1 MTDRAGNTRATG
13 PGSVAVAV
21 IDDGNV
27 PPWDMYELAIACAV
41 FGTPQP
47 ELTDRWYDFRVCVER
62 PTGGA
67 PGPDGGPDATAHSGP
82 GSGSGS
88 GSGSGPGSGSGFAFG
103 IRTPYGWDAL
113 AGADTVIVA
122 AVPQECVD
130 HDLELPADFL
140 AALRAAADAGARM
153 VSLCTGAFA
162 LAAAGLLDGRRA
174 TAHWAHTEHLARR
187 YPNVTVDDS
196 VLYVDDGTVLTSA
209 GMTAGLDLCL
219 HIVRADL
226 GAHIANL
233 LARRMVVQAHRPGGQ
248 AQFVD
253 LSIPA
258 TDDEGLAP
266 VLAWAGTRLDRPL
279 TVEDLARR
287 ARMSPRTFFR
297 RLQAATGTT
306 PLQWLLTQRLAR
318 AQSLL
323 ETTDL
328 PIEQIG
334 ERCGLGT
341 AANLRHHFATR
352 LGVSPAD
359 YRRAFNTPSPA
370 PTRIGTDS
378 AA

>member
-1 MTDRAGNTRATG
+1 MNDDRPPTPARPVKRGSG

-21 IDDGNV
+21 VDDAAI
-27 PPWDMYELAIACAV
+27 PTWDVYELAIACAV

-47 ELTDRWYDFRVCVER
+47 ELTDTWYDFRVCAESPDPAPEASVTE
-62 PTGGA
+62 A
-67 PGPDGGPDATAHSGP
+67 PGFS
-82 GSGSGS
+82 
-88 GSGSGPGSGSGFAFG
+88 FG

-130 HDLELPADFL
+130 HDVDLPAPFL
-140 AALRAAADAGARM
+140 TALRAAADAGARM

-162 LAAAGLLDGRRA
+162 LAAAGILDGRRA
-174 TAHWAHTEHLARR
+174 TAHWAHTEQLARR
-187 YPNVTVDDS
+187 HPEVTVDDS
-196 VLYVDDGTVLTSA
+196 VLYVDDGSVLTSA

-219 HIVRADL
+219 HIVRTDL
-226 GAHIANL
+226 GAHIANQ
-233 LARRMVVQAHRPGGQ
+233 LARRLVVQAHRPGGQ

-253 LSIPA
+253 LSVPA
-258 TDDEGLAP
+258 GDDEGLAP
-266 VLAWAGTRLDRPL
+266 VLHWAGRHLDRPL
-279 TVEDLARR
+279 TVDDLARR

-306 PLQWLLTQRLAR
+306 PLQWLLNQRLAR

-334 ERCGLGT
+334 EHSGLGT
-341 AANLRHHFATR
+341 AANLRHHFAAR
-352 LGVSPAD
+352 LGTSPAD
-359 YRRAFNTPSPA
+359 YRRAFRP
-370 PTRIGTDS
+370 
-378 AA
+378 